1 MHSIIQIENGT
12 YKINRAKF
20 STFPALIASSMRKSE
35 DDAYHLTGEL
45 QNPKIDKVSEVS
57 DSHRDQPESLSWY
70 HGTIGNQVYNFCSF
84 CNQSLFMSLK
94 RTNELLSREPT
105 GKYFL
110 RKNDQGLFRLSY
122 KTEQRKVFLKI

>member
-1 MHSIIQIENGT
+1 MYIFRLKKKKDGEKSIEEGKDSYVLSWRSRKKMMHSIIQIENGT

-20 STFPALIASSMRKSE
+20 STFPALIASYMRKSE

-70 HGTIGNQVYNFCSF
+70 HGTVGNQVYHF
-84 CNQSLFMSLK
+84 SLI
-94 RTNELLSREPT
+94 LLSVIVHVSCD
-105 GKYFL
+105 Y
-110 RKNDQGLFRLSY
+110 
-122 KTEQRKVFLKI
+122 